1 MHIPVLVAEVVAGLR
16 PKENGV
22 YVDGTV
28 GYGGHAEV
36 LLKTSSLQLI
46 GLDRDS
52 NAVEHCRQKF
62 SNEPRA
68 RIVHAS
74 YDQLPEVLSQLGV
87 QAVDGI
93 LLDLGAS
100 SPQFDQPE
108 RGFSF
113 KDEGPLDMRFDQTS
127 GGATAQFVLSTYKQ
141 EELARI
147 VRDYGEERFAKRIAA
162 AIVKAR
168 EEKPLAST
176 KQLAELIEN
185 AIPRA
190 SWPKNIHP
198 ATRTFQALR
207 IEVNKEL
214 QTIESALPKL
224 VNCLRPGGRLAIISF
239 HSLEDRIVKNF
250 FKEAAKTCVCPP
262 EIPVCRCDKQQTLE
276 IITKKPIIATDE
288 EINKNP
294 RARSAK
300 LRIAERV

>member
-1 MHIPVLVAEVVAGLR
+1 MHIPVLVSEVVAGLR
-16 PKENGV
+16 PVENGI

-28 GYGGHAEV
+28 GYGGHAEA

-46 GLDRDS
+46 GLDRDIK
-52 NAVEHCRQKF
+52 AIEHVQQKF
-62 SNEPRA
+62 TNEPRA
-68 RIVHAS
+68 RFVHAS
-74 YDQLPEVLSQLGV
+74 YEQIPEALSQLGV
-87 QAVDGI
+87 QLVDGV

-100 SPQFDQPE
+100 SPQFDQAE

-127 GGATAQFVLSTYKQ
+127 GGQTAQFVLSTYEQ
-141 EELARI
+141 SDLARI
-147 VRDYGEERFAKRIAA
+147 IREYGEERFANKIAT
-162 AIVKAR
+162 AIVRAR

-176 KQLAELIEN
+176 KQLAELIERT
-185 AIPRA
+185 IPRR
-190 SWPKNIHP
+190 SWPTNIHP

-214 QTIESALPKL
+214 QTLEAALPKL
-224 VNCLRPGGRLAIISF
+224 VNSLKPGGRVAIISF

-250 FKEAAKTCVCPP
+250 FRHAAKTCVCPP
-262 EIPVCRCDKQQTLE
+262 ELPLCRCEKKQTLKVL
-276 IITKKPIIATDE
+276 TKKPIIAQE
-288 EINKNP
+288 EETNQNP